1 MEIVFFNQVT
11 TGLDS
16 TKDKIV
22 ELSMVKIDSIS
33 NKVVEKYNKKFNSNN
48 VTISDYT
55 KIQLNIE
62 SEDELSQYENFSDNV
77 DEIVDF
83 IGDCALCCYNIKFNI
98 PFLYNELYK
107 AGKIINLRNREIIDP
122 KLIYGQTIANNF
134 EGVYKHYMNED
145 YTETNNDSK
154 VDAIINLYTKQKE
167 SGLEMNKEN
176 SEIYKTYIDINGYF
190 KPVLNEDNKTDD
202 IIFNFG
208 KNIGKSI
215 FSEVEYLKWMA
226 GSNFP
231 SDTVQYAIKFYN
243 FAKSNK
249 K

>member
-1 MEIVFFNQVT
+1 MLIQIVFFNQVT

-122 KLIYGQTIANNF
+122 K
-134 EGVYKHYMNED
+134 
-145 YTETNNDSK
+145 
-154 VDAIINLYTKQKE
+154 
-167 SGLEMNKEN
+167 
-176 SEIYKTYIDINGYF
+176 
-190 KPVLNEDNKTDD
+190 
-202 IIFNFG
+202 
-208 KNIGKSI
+208 
-215 FSEVEYLKWMA
+215 
-226 GSNFP
+226 
-231 SDTVQYAIKFYN
+231 
-243 FAKSNK
+243 
-249 K
+249 